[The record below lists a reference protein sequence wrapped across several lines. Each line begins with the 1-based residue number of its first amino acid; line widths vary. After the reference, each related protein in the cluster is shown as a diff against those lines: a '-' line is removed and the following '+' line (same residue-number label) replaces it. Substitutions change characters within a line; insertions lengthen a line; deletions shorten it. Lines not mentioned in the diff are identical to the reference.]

1 MTKTPEM
8 TLRYYDSGPSRFE
21 FEGCNVIEFR
31 AVGNGEETIIP
42 WGDLRAWRNDISSR
56 TLGILAWRA
65 TPPIP
70 PRGSNLIEGIFIV
83 DSHAGAVIAVRV
95 LITALHHML
104 RKHGITLKLVEG
116 GKH

>member
-42 WGDLRAWRNDISSR
+42 WG
-56 TLGILAWRA
+56 
-65 TPPIP
+65 
-70 PRGSNLIEGIFIV
+70 GSTGV
-83 DSHAGAVIAVRV
+83 A
-95 LITALHHML
+95 
-104 RKHGITLKLVEG
+104 
-116 GKH
+116 